1 MKNLFIV
8 SPLSAGL
15 LAHRMRFLGNA
26 ELLADTFEFNP
37 PPGFDAESWADMAQA
52 LEQDLNAAK
61 AIELTPP
68 AVVLLVESL
77 EGNSFIGLAPPSKRE
92 GLRSMAKLLAE
103 RLEPHMGRPVRPEL
117 S

>member
-1 MKNLFIV
+1 MSNLLIV

-37 PPGFDAESWADMAQA
+37 PPGFDAESWADLAQL
-52 LEQDLNAAK
+52 LEQDLKAAK

-68 AVVLLVESL
+68 NVALLVESL
-77 EGNSFIGLAPPSKRE
+77 EGNSVIGQAAPGKRA
-92 GLRSMAKLLAE
+92 GLIAMAGLLAK